1 MRKEFLIINALEHQ
15 IINSERHAYYQGSIH
30 DFNNIEIHSMSH
42 TKRLKVYVMP
52 TQIAQR
58 NVQ

>member
-1 MRKEFLIINALEHQ
+1 MKTQSLGGLGKFFREKYLNL
-15 IINSERHAYYQGSIH
+15 RHCN
-30 DFNNIEIHSMSH
+30 DIEIHSLPN

-58 NVQ
+58 NVRQKMF